1 MDACIHLI
9 TWFTA
14 LSVLCKGSIE
24 RAGRILYVCVNL
36 SGKSSGCLHATVN
49 GVCISGQLPRGT
61 VLHFEI
67 NV

>member
-1 MDACIHLI
+1 MDACIDLI

-24 RAGRILYVCVNL
+24 RAGLIVCVCESL
-36 SGKSSGCLHATVN
+36 RKIFHATVN